1 MEIQCYLQS
10 LFPRLYWLPKLRAW
24 ASAAGLGSPR
34 CVYPLDVCMCICIF
48 CACVCMY
55 CIVWYCNSI
64 LGVCLLWCGVVYC
77 IVLYCNTRGS
87 CVYLWVCVC
96 MFGCAC
102 ARVNIWV
109 FERLPRFLH
118 LIPLTP
124 RPSVI
129 YRISAPTAHVHFG
142 IRSRYK

>member
-1 MEIQCYLQS
+1 MLFAKFISQTILTSKTSCLGIRGWAWLAS
-10 LFPRLYWLPKLRAW
+10 L
-24 ASAAGLGSPR
+24 
-34 CVYPLDVCMCICIF
+34 CVSIGCMYVHMYILCV